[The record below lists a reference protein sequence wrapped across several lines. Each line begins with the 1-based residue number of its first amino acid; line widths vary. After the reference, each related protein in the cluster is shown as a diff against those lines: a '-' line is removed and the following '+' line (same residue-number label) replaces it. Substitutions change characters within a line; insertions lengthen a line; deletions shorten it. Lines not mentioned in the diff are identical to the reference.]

1 MHSTNTKG
9 QLDTVHVLFPSCY
22 CDTYYYFDG
31 GVELQP
37 FSLPF
42 SALREN
48 KSTNSIRSL
57 ILPMEAN
64 VPGAFLHSLVGK
76 KVLVKSKWGPV
87 YEGNLVSCD
96 TFMNLQLRDAVEHA
110 KQDTELGE
118 MLLRNNNIL
127 YIREAVSA

>member
-1 MHSTNTKG
+1 
-9 QLDTVHVLFPSCY
+9 
-22 CDTYYYFDG
+22 
-31 GVELQP
+31 
-37 FSLPF
+37 
-42 SALREN
+42 
-48 KSTNSIRSL
+48 
-57 ILPMEAN
+57 MEAN

-127 YIREAVSA
+127 YIREATTTSC

>member
-1 MHSTNTKG
+1 
-9 QLDTVHVLFPSCY
+9 
-22 CDTYYYFDG
+22 
-31 GVELQP
+31 
-37 FSLPF
+37 
-42 SALREN
+42 
-48 KSTNSIRSL
+48 
-57 ILPMEAN
+57 MEAN

-87 YEGNLVSCD
+87 YEGNLASCD

-127 YIREAVSA
+127 YVREATADSF